1 MSGEQAVSGDQA
13 TLRQAETRNRRLLRL
28 LLNIGV
34 LPILLLIAIVLF
46 SLMSGNFLS
55 FFNIVNIL
63 RQTSYLTIVALG
75 QMIVMLTAGFDLSVG
90 STVAVTSVTSA
101 LAMAGVASGH
111 PDAPWLAIAAGAL
124 VGFGCG
130 LAMGV
135 INGLGVAL
143 LSVSPFIMTLG
154 MASVGFCAALYL
166 TAGMPVRG
174 IPDEFADYFDSTGF
188 FGIKVPIW
196 FAFALAIAV
205 YLLLNWTRLGRH
217 FYAVGG
223 NLKAAM
229 LSGVHTRLTLF
240 MAYAICAALTSVAG
254 LLLTA
259 RMETGEANVGA
270 SMPLE
275 SIAACVIA
283 GVSLRGGTGNVPYV
297 VLGAIFFG
305 VIENG
310 MNVSG
315 VSSYLQ
321 IGVTGAI
328 LIFAAVADEFRRRL
342 IGKTMS

>member
-1 MSGEQAVSGDQA
+1 MSGEQAVSGEQA
-13 TLRQAETRNRRLLRL
+13 SLRQAEARNRRLLRL
-28 LLNIGV
+28 VLNIGV

-154 MASVGFCAALYL
+154 MASVGFSAAL
-166 TAGMPVRG
+166 
-174 IPDEFADYFDSTGF
+174 
-188 FGIKVPIW
+188 
-196 FAFALAIAV
+196 
-205 YLLLNWTRLGRH
+205 
-217 FYAVGG
+217 
-223 NLKAAM
+223 
-229 LSGVHTRLTLF
+229 
-240 MAYAICAALTSVAG
+240 
-254 LLLTA
+254 
-259 RMETGEANVGA
+259 
-270 SMPLE
+270 
-275 SIAACVIA
+275 
-283 GVSLRGGTGNVPYV
+283 
-297 VLGAIFFG
+297 
-305 VIENG
+305 
-310 MNVSG
+310 
-315 VSSYLQ
+315 
-321 IGVTGAI
+321 
-328 LIFAAVADEFRRRL
+328 
-342 IGKTMS
+342 

>member
-1 MSGEQAVSGDQA
+1 MRVEQAMGEQAM
-13 TLRQAETRNRRLLRL
+13 TRQAETRNRRLLRVVL
-28 LLNIGV
+28 AIGV
-34 LPILLLIAIVLF
+34 LPILLAIAIVLF
-46 SLMSGNFLS
+46 SLLSGNFLS
-55 FFNIVNIL
+55 FFNIINIL

-75 QMIVMLTAGFDLSVG
+75 QMIVMVTAGFDLSVG
-90 STVAVTSVTSA
+90 STLAVTSVTSA
-101 LAMAGVASGH
+101 LAMAGVAAGH
-111 PDAPWLAIAAGAL
+111 PDAPWLAIAAGCL

-130 LAMGV
+130 LTMGI
-135 INGLGVAL
+135 INGLGVAV

-154 MASVGFCAALYL
+154 MASVGFCTALYL

-174 IPDEFADYFDSTGF
+174 IPDRFAESFDSGAI
-188 FGIKVPIW
+188 FGIKAPIW
-196 FAFALAIAV
+196 VAFLLAIAV

-223 NLKAAM
+223 NLKAAV
-229 LSGVHTRLTLF
+229 LSGVHARFTLF
-240 MAYAICAALTSVAG
+240 MAYAICAGLTSIAG

-328 LIFAAVADEFRRRL
+328 LIFAAFADEFRRRL
-342 IGKTMS
+342 IGKTRS

>member
-1 MSGEQAVSGDQA
+1 MRVEQAVRGDQA
-13 TLRQAETRNRRLLRL
+13 MTRQAETRNRRLLRL

-34 LPILLLIAIVLF
+34 LPMLLVIAIVLF
-46 SLMSGNFLS
+46 SMMSGNFLS

-90 STVAVTSVTSA
+90 STLAVTSVTSA
-101 LAMAGVASGH
+101 LAMAGVSAGH
-111 PDAPWLAIAAGAL
+111 PDAPWLAIAAGSL

-174 IPDEFADYFDSTGF
+174 IPDAFADNFGSGGF
-188 FGIKVPIW
+188 LGIKAPIW
-196 FAFALAIAV
+196 VAFALAIAV
-205 YLLLNWTRLGRH
+205 YILLNWTRLGRH

-223 NLKAAM
+223 NLKAAV
-229 LSGVHTRLTLF
+229 LSGVHARLTLF
-240 MAYAICAALTSVAG
+240 MAYAICAALTSIAG

-259 RMETGEANVGA
+259 RMETGEANVGT
-270 SMPLE
+270 SMPLQ

-342 IGKTMS
+342 IGKTRS